1 MNTKITYSCKKHYVW
16 NGKKWTK
23 SINRLGGRAFEVTVS
38 GCKTLEE
45 CESVLASLEE
55 KLENELRDKIGTY
68 LLRKVD
74 PSFLIITIYDVS
86 QKEDV
91 MGVYKEW
98 KKEYFK
104 RSSK

>member
-1 MNTKITYSCKKHYVW
+1 MRNSDGSDIRGLTP
-16 NGKKWTK
+16 
-23 SINRLGGRAFEVTVS
+23 
-38 GCKTLEE
+38 
-45 CESVLASLEE
+45 
-55 KLENELRDKIGTY
+55 ELVYKDKY
-68 LLRKVD
+68 KVD

>member
-1 MNTKITYSCKKHYVW
+1 MKTKITYSCKKHDVW

-45 CESVLASLEE
+45 CESVLAS
-55 KLENELRDKIGTY
+55 
-68 LLRKVD
+68 
-74 PSFLIITIYDVS
+74 
-86 QKEDV
+86 EDV